1 MKKILLQVGWS
12 LWFFWGLCLLIWSMI
27 NYENLSIWVFTLSM
41 MPIIFWA
48 TFTFQW
54 IDSKIKQPKH
64 PGLRYTK
71 GGYWYDMYTGKQLG
85 PVEIEGLRPERIIYD
100 EWISGDS
107 SRDSSEDS
115 AGAEREPGVSSTR
128 SHDIPESRPE
138 DGKA

>member
-27 NYENLSIWVFTLSM
+27 NHENLSIWAFTLSM
-41 MPIIFWA
+41 IPIVFWA

-54 IDSKIKQPKH
+54 IDSKIKQPKF

-71 GGYWYDMYTGKQLG
+71 GGYWYDLYTGKQL
-85 PVEIEGLRPERIIYD
+85 VSVRIEGLRPKITIYD
-100 EWISGDS
+100 EWRDSSGDG
-107 SRDSSEDS
+107 SEDS
-115 AGAEREPGVSSTR
+115 AGAERESGVSSTR
-128 SHDIPESRPE
+128 SHDIPESRPK